1 MLKQKLIIKEM
12 DREIDYLRNACGS
25 ANALIYRIQEML
37 EKLIDELEWDS
48 SHDGGCPS
56 DCPCLDTYSR
66 RNGRLELARGLQM
79 YIEAGKSVLEEEEE
93 EES

>member
-12 DREIDYLRNACGS
+12 VREIDYHRNACGS

-56 DCPCLDTYSR
+56 DCPCLDDDSR

-79 YIEAGKSVLEEEEE
+79 YIEAGESEE

>member
-1 MLKQKLIIKEM
+1 
-12 DREIDYLRNACGS
+12 
-25 ANALIYRIQEML
+25 ML

-56 DCPCLDTYSR
+56 DCPCLDDNSR

-79 YIEAGKSVLEEEEE
+79 YIEAGESEE

>member
-79 YIEAGKSVLEEEEE
+79 YIEAGESEE

>member
-37 EKLIDELEWDS
+37 ESMIDELEWDS

-56 DCPCLDTYSR
+56 DCPCLDDNSR
-66 RNGRLELARGLQM
+66 RNGRLELARGLQG
-79 YIEAGKSVLEEEEE
+79 YIETGKSVLEEEEE
-93 EES
+93 ES

>member
-12 DREIDYLRNACGS
+12 VREIDYLRNACGS

-79 YIEAGKSVLEEEEE
+79 YIEAGESEE